1 MAQWSVSTGEK
12 TIGVDAPNWLG
23 ALGVALPLLGLSQ
36 GALGRLVCSMG
47 DDGGA
52 EAYDPVSGVRLRVA
66 PGAVSEV
73 EPRQAPKT
81 HADFSTP
88 DVGFADVDVADGGRV
103 AAQTPTAAPTD
114 RLELVFDRCAE
125 ISAATDVRGAC
136 ETALRILNELVPSD
150 SGAVLV
156 ATRGGEHLRFAAA
169 HGPSARRVI
178 DTTIPV
184 EQGIAGFC
192 HGFGMSVIVD
202 DARRDERHYGRI
214 DKATGYATRGVL
226 AVPVRAS
233 DGASLGCMELLNP
246 PSGFVADDLE
256 IAQFVGN
263 ALGAWLQGAT
273 V

>member
-23 ALGVALPLLGLSQ
+23 ALGAALPALGLNQ

-52 EAYDPVSGVRLRVA
+52 EAYDPVTGVRLRVVPGSVPDVA
-66 PGAVSEV
+66 P
-73 EPRQAPKT
+73 PPPPKT

-88 DVGFADVDVADGGRV
+88 DAGFADVDVGYSGRTNV
-103 AAQTPTAAPTD
+103 ASPPTD

-125 ISAATDVRGAC
+125 ISSATDVRGAC
-136 ETALRILNELVPSD
+136 ESALRILNELVPAD

-192 HGFGMSVIVD
+192 HGFGMAVIVD
-202 DARRDERHYGRI
+202 DARRDERHYGRV

-233 DGASLGCMELLNP
+233 DGASMGCMELLNP
-246 PSGFVADDLE
+246 PSGFGPEDLE